1 MRKKNSEIQYTE
13 KDYMDVLL
21 NQYALVAVID
31 ANDNSFRVIKIK
43 KEIKPLV
50 NCFKKM
56 VPLMIAFCQAHID
69 AEWRERFREF
79 ADIPRIAKA
88 FLDGKKIEEGIFVN
102 NKGDWIKIKVFPVP
116 GYSKDNMKGI
126 MAFENLTASAKGT
139 ELSHSYVNGYSLIL
153 RVDSDKEHYH
163 VLSSDSNLTNMP
175 EAGSMKEFYDNFYSH
190 LAVSNKGSFDNL
202 YDLAEHPE
210 NGFLEEEFIVID
222 ETGNSHFYA
231 AYGAKVIDSSGVYYT
246 LFFRN
251 SDEVIA
257 KRVNEKRESEERM
270 INLIEE
276 QNEALKVALDT
287 AEAASKAKSV
297 FLSNMSHDIRTPMNA
312 ITGMTNIAKKNIND
326 PEKVKDCLDKITVAS
341 NHLLSLI
348 NNILD
353 MSKIENGISTLNEDH
368 FCFSEMMEDIRDI
381 VQPQIKSKNLKM
393 RMSTKGIVHDRII
406 GDTLRLRQAFINII
420 GNSIKFTPEGGTI
433 SVRIKELRETHVGYA
448 TFCCSFADNGIGM
461 NPEFIDKIFEPFE
474 REKNMTMSK
483 IEGTGLGMA
492 ITKNIIE
499 MMNGHI
505 KVKSE
510 VGKGTTF
517 KIILHLKMQEEQVWQ
532 NAQADNFELAD
543 FANVDYSKKRMLLVE
558 DNELNM
564 EIAEDIIGMTGIQIE
579 KAWDGTEAVEK
590 VANSPEHYY
599 DIVLCDIQMPYMN
612 GYVATSKIR
621 EMEREDVKTL
631 PIVAM
636 TANAFAEDRQKALD
650 VGMNDHIVKPIDIQ
664 NLFEILHRFLHD

>member
-1 MRKKNSEIQYTE
+1 MRKKNEEYQYTDQ
-13 KDYMDVLL
+13 DYIGMLT
-21 NQYALVAVID
+21 NQYSLIGIID
-31 ANDNSFRVIKIK
+31 ARENTFRVLNVK

-56 VPLMIAFCQAHID
+56 APLMIAFCQAHVDI
-69 AEWRERFREF
+69 EWRDRFNEF
-79 ADIPRIAKA
+79 VNFQRLAQC
-88 FLDGKKIEEGIFVN
+88 FLDGSTLEEGTFVN
-102 NKGDWIKIKVFPVP
+102 NRGDWVKIRVIPVP
-116 GYSKDNMKGI
+116 DFSKDNLKGI
-126 MAFENLTASAKGT
+126 FAFENMTLNAKKT
-139 ELSHSYVNGYSLIL
+139 LSQHSYVKGYSLIMNITL
-153 RVDSDKEHYH
+153 DKKNYQI
-163 VLSSDSNLTNMP
+163 LSSDKAVFDLP
-175 EAGSMKEFYDNFYSH
+175 ESGEMSQFFEKFSKM
-190 LAVSNKGSFDNL
+190 LAVSSKGTFDNL
-202 YDLAEHPE
+202 FAMADAPEH
-210 NGFLEEEFIVID
+210 GYQEEEFIILD
-222 ETGNSHFYA
+222 GEGEGHFYA
-231 AYGAKVIDSSGVYYT
+231 GYCAKVLENTGMHYS
-246 LFFRN
+246 LFLRN
-251 SDEVIA
+251 SDEINA
-257 KRVNEKRESEERM
+257 QRKLINRESEERM

-312 ITGMTNIAKKNIND
+312 ITGMTNIARKNIND

-368 FCFSEMMEDIRDI
+368 FCFSEMMEDITDI
-381 VQPQIKSKNLKM
+381 VQPQLKSKNLRMKM
-393 RMSTKGIVHDRII
+393 NTKGITHDRII

-433 SVRIKELRETHVGYA
+433 SVRIRELKETHVGYA
-448 TFCCSFADNGIGM
+448 TFCCTFADNGIGM
-461 NPEFIDKIFEPFE
+461 KPEFIDKIFEPFE
-474 REKNMTMSK
+474 REQNMTMSK

-517 KIILHLKMQEEQVWQ
+517 KIILHLKMQEEQVA
-532 NAQADNFELAD
+532 NNGNGDGSFGLEDFE
-543 FANVDYSKKRMLLVE
+543 NVDYSDKRMLLVE

-590 VANSPEHYY
+590 VLQSEEGYY
-599 DIVLCDIQMPYMN
+599 DIILCDIQMPFMN
-612 GYVATSKIR
+612 GYIATTKIR
-621 EMEREDVKTL
+621 EMDRADVKNL

-650 VGMNDHIVKPIDIQ
+650 VGMNDHIAKPIDIQ
-664 NLFEILHRFLHD
+664 NLFEILHRFLQ